1 MGEWKIMMCSAYFGR
16 LSEKR
21 KLSWDNGDDNPC
33 DVLES
38 RICLEGKGHDL
49 LHSGSDYFKD
59 RIQIDWGSFA
69 WKCTPEE
76 ISRFL
81 CDHKTTLS
89 WLVKSEEELIKNVKA
104 YIAEDENAE
113 FGVIFIEE
121 S

>member
-1 MGEWKIMMCSAYFGR
+1 MMCSAYFGR

-21 KLSWDNGDDNPC
+21 KLEWDNGEDNPY

-38 RICLEGKGHDL
+38 SISLVGKGHDL
-49 LHSGSDYFKD
+49 LRAGSEYFKD

-76 ISRFL
+76 ICGFL
-81 CDHKTTLS
+81 YDYKTKLS
-89 WLVKSEEELIKNVKA
+89 WLIESEEELIEKVKA
-104 YIAEDENAE
+104 YIAEDINAE
-113 FGVIFIEE
+113 FGVVFIEE